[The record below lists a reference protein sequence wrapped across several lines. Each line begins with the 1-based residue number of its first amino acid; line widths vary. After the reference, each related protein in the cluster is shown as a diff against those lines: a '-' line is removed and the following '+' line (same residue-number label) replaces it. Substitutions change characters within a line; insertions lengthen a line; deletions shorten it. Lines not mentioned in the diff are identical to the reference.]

1 MFFIH
6 SSIKT
11 LGTMSNN
18 NFFITYKFSQIF
30 FIFLLISFASINSN
44 SQELDERF
52 LESLPESM
60 RDDLESKVQEGM
72 LQEEKVELFRSDTT
86 QLKNKAMLE
95 ELQKQIAVLEN
106 QIDASED
113 QSNGALDVFGRKI
126 FKSIQT
132 TFSPINLPSP
142 QEGYILDFGDIL
154 KIQIEGKSSS
164 IIKSQVNRDGSINI
178 KGIGSVNVAGLEF
191 NNAIEL
197 IKQEVVK
204 NSLGAQAYVSL
215 ESLKQIQV
223 VLTGSIASPGVY
235 TLNGNANLIHALDV
249 AGGIAEHGSFR
260 KVDHLRNGELIS
272 SIDLYDI
279 FIFGKNPIQQ
289 NLRSGDSIYV
299 HQKFNHIPVSG
310 GVSREAIYEF
320 IPGETLEDALRF
332 AGGFSQYALKKSISL
347 FRYKDASEQILYIDE
362 DKASSITLDNRDYI
376 SIPYSK
382 IAPQPMIKVTIEG
395 MVNAPGEYSVRKG
408 SKLSDIIRLSGGLNS
423 LAYPFAGAL
432 YREDNIEAE
441 MLVLERIY
449 KDTIN
454 FLASNLSNP
463 IAPTGGAG
471 EAGIALILEEFK
483 ASDPKGRVIAEFDPY
498 VLSREPS
505 KDILIADDD
514 YIVIPQ
520 LSNQVFLFGEF
531 NDPGARTYVSG
542 QDLDDYINSVGK
554 LKRSS
559 SGELLIISPNGMT
572 QFYEISRFSNLFQS
586 DIKLYPGTII
596 YAPRTIGKVEGI
608 QFASIVAPILSSL
621 ALSLASLN
629 SIDN

>member
-1 MFFIH
+1 M
-6 SSIKT
+6 KR
-11 LGTMSNN
+11 LETMINN
-18 NFFITYKFSQIF
+18 NFSITCKFAQIF
-30 FIFLLISFASINSN
+30 LIFVLIAFASIDSN

-60 RDDLESKVQEGM
+60 RDDLESQVQKGLKGED
-72 LQEEKVELFRSDTT
+72 EVELFRSDTT
-86 QLKNKAMLE
+86 QLKNKALLE

-106 QIDASED
+106 QIDGDED
-113 QSNGALDVFGRKI
+113 KSNGELEVFGKKI

-142 QEGYILDFGDIL
+142 QEGYVLDFGDIL
-154 KIQIEGKSSS
+154 KIQIEGKNST
-164 IIKSQVNRDGSINI
+164 ITTSQVNRDGSINI

-191 NNAIEL
+191 NNSIEL
-197 IKQEVVK
+197 IKREVEK
-204 NSLGAQAYVSL
+204 SSLGAQTFVSL

-223 VLTGSIASPGVY
+223 VLTGAISSPGVY

-249 AGGIAEHGSFR
+249 AGGISENGSFR
-260 KVDHLRNGELIS
+260 KVDHLRDGKLIS

-279 FIFGKNPIQQ
+279 FIFGKTPIQQ

-299 HQKFNHIPVSG
+299 HQKFNYIPVSG

-320 IPGETLEDALRF
+320 LPGESLEDALRF
-332 AGGFSQYALKKSISL
+332 AGGFSQYASKNIVSL

-362 DKASSITLDNRDYI
+362 DKASSVILDNRDYI

-395 MVNAPGEYSVRKG
+395 MVNTPGEYSIRKG
-408 SKLSDIIRLSGGLNS
+408 SKLSDIIKLAGGLNS
-423 LAYPFAGAL
+423 QAYPFAGAL
-432 YREDNIEAE
+432 YREDNIQAE

-471 EAGIALILEEFK
+471 EGGIALILEEFK
-483 ASDPKGRVIAEFDPY
+483 ASEPKGRVVAEFDPDI
-498 VLSREPS
+498 LSREPS
-505 KDILIADDD
+505 KDLLLDDND
-514 YIVIPQ
+514 FIVIPQ
-520 LSNQVFLFGEF
+520 LSSQIFLFGEF

-542 QDLDDYINSVGK
+542 KDLNEYIDSVGK

-559 SGELLIISPNGMT
+559 SRELLIISPDGT
-572 QFYEISRFSNLFQS
+572 THFHKISRFNNIFQN
-586 DIKLYPGTII
+586 DYELYPGTII